1 MKNFKSALSAF
12 LRKELKHK
20 ELAEQLKQAL
30 EQTPDDSAQI
40 LSYLTDLH
48 KADQLSLEIYA
59 ALKFQIEQFEQKT
72 RMPSSSWSNLPEE
85 NSDVPVPG
93 MVIRE
98 NYRLIEPIGKGGTG
112 VVWKAIDLVQ
122 EAGDSRTPYVAIK
135 FLNRNF
141 KQQALIGEFARYQR
155 LSHPNIVRADEL
167 SHTGGTVFMVME
179 FMSGIPLKQLIKNY
193 PEGLSLEKAKP
204 IIQGMAHALSYAHKE
219 GIAHLDFKPANV
231 FYDPEAQLAKVID
244 FGIAWLIKQSER
256 EGTLSEQGALTEPY
270 ASREMLLSLEHPAPV
285 DDIYALACVTYE
297 LLSGKHPFESKT
309 SAKAENEQLSPKPI
323 EGLSRQQNQ
332 ALERALAFRRKERT
346 QTVDEFLAEL
356 FPKKKKSYGLVI
368 GVLLLL
374 VAGFGG
380 FALVQKP
387 FQNTAPATQVEAHD
401 DQNLQK
407 EEVQQALQKEEVQQ
421 AEPQKEFDQVAE
433 FMQQCQKH
441 FDAQRLTTAQACYQE
456 VLRIE
461 PDNPEALVG
470 LKAIHLAERQQ
481 EMAKLLQQCQKHF
494 DAQRL
499 TTAQGCYQEVLKND
513 PDNPEALVGLKAT
526 HLAERQQEE
535 AKREKE
541 QAQVAKL
548 LQQCQKHFEA
558 QRLTTAQACYQ
569 EVLKIDSDNPQA
581 LVGLKATHLAE
592 RQQEEVPQK
601 EQAQVAKLLQQ
612 CQKHFNAQRLTTG
625 RGGTALA
632 CYQKVLR
639 LEPDNP
645 QALAGL
651 KAIENR
657 YVEWAKKALSQKRF
671 DKVEKYLTSLE
682 KVNPDSPALADL
694 RAKRQ
699 PVKKAVVEDSRLE
712 AAARQIEEDRKKAEA
727 ERRRLEAA
735 ARQIEEDRKKAE
747 AERRRLEAAAAR
759 QIEEDRK
766 KAEAERR
773 RLEAAAR
780 QIEEDRKKAEAERR
794 RLKAAAARQIEE
806 DRKKAE
812 AERHRLEAAA
822 RQIEEDRKKAEA
834 ERRRL
839 EAAEDK
845 SAPPMRIFGGF

>member
-93 MVIRE
+93 MIIRE

-323 EGLSRQQNQ
+323 EGLNRQQNH
-332 ALERALAFRRKERT
+332 ALERALAFHRNERT
-346 QTVDEFLAEL
+346 QTADEFLAEL

-592 RQQEEVPQK
+592 RQQEEAKREK

-612 CQKHFNAQRLTTG
+612 CKKHFEAKRLTTG

-694 RAKRQ
+694 RAQEAETRRLEAAEKAEAERRRLEAAAARKREEDR
-699 PVKKAVVEDSRLE
+699 KKAERRRLE
-712 AAARQIEEDRKKAEA
+712 AAARKREEDRKKAEAERRRLEAAARKIEEDRKKAEA

-735 ARQIEEDRKKAE
+735 ARKREEDRKKAE

-759 QIEEDRK
+759 KR
-766 KAEAERR
+766 
-773 RLEAAAR
+773 
-780 QIEEDRKKAEAERR
+780 
-794 RLKAAAARQIEE
+794 
-806 DRKKAE
+806 
-812 AERHRLEAAA
+812 
-822 RQIEEDRKKAEA
+822 EEDRKKAEA

>member
-48 KADQLSLEIYA
+48 KADQLPMEIYA

-72 RMPSSSWSNLPEE
+72 RMPSSSSSNLPEE

-93 MVIRE
+93 MIIRE

-167 SHTGGTVFMVME
+167 SHTGGTVFMVTE
-179 FMSGIPLKQLIKNY
+179 FLSGIPLKQLIKNY

-244 FGIAWLIKQSER
+244 FGIARLIKQSE
-256 EGTLSEQGALTEPY
+256 GIEPY
-270 ASREMLLSLEHPAPV
+270 AAREMLLSLEHPAPV

-297 LLSGKHPFESKT
+297 LLSGKHPFDSKT
-309 SAKAENEQLSPKPI
+309 SVDAENKKLFPKPI
-323 EGLSRQQNQ
+323 DGLSRQQNQ

-368 GVLLLL
+368 GVLLL
-374 VAGFGG
+374 AGFGG
-380 FALVQKP
+380 FALVQKQSQNTAP
-387 FQNTAPATQVEAHD
+387 ATQVKAQQEEAKQAERQKQSQNTAPATQVEA
-401 DQNLQK
+401 QQEEAKQAKRQK
-407 EEVQQALQKEEVQQ
+407 EQARL
-421 AEPQKEFDQVAE
+421 FL
-433 FMQQCQKH
+433 QQCQKH

-481 EMAKLLQQCQKHF
+481 EVAKLLQQCQKHF

-592 RQQEEVPQK
+592 RQQEEAKREK

-612 CQKHFNAQRLTTG
+612 CKKHFEAKRLTTG

-694 RAKRQ
+694 RAQEAETRRLEAAEKAEAERRRLEAAAARKREEDR
-699 PVKKAVVEDSRLE
+699 KKAERRRLE
-712 AAARQIEEDRKKAEA
+712 AAARKREEDRKKAEAERRRLEAAARKIEEDRKKAEA

-735 ARQIEEDRKKAE
+735 ARKREEDRKKAE

-759 QIEEDRK
+759 KR
-766 KAEAERR
+766 
-773 RLEAAAR
+773 
-780 QIEEDRKKAEAERR
+780 
-794 RLKAAAARQIEE
+794 
-806 DRKKAE
+806 
-812 AERHRLEAAA
+812 
-822 RQIEEDRKKAEA
+822 EEDRKKAEA

>member
-48 KADQLSLEIYA
+48 KADQLPMEIYA

-72 RMPSSSWSNLPEE
+72 RMPSSSSSNLPEE

-93 MVIRE
+93 MIIRE

-167 SHTGGTVFMVME
+167 SHTGGTVFMVTE
-179 FMSGIPLKQLIKNY
+179 FLSGIPLKQLIKNY

-244 FGIAWLIKQSER
+244 FGIARLIKQSE
-256 EGTLSEQGALTEPY
+256 GIEPY
-270 ASREMLLSLEHPAPV
+270 AAREMLLSLEHPAPV

-297 LLSGKHPFESKT
+297 LLSGKHPFDSKT
-309 SAKAENEQLSPKPI
+309 SVDAENKKLFPKPI
-323 EGLSRQQNQ
+323 DGLSRQQNQ

-368 GVLLLL
+368 GVLLL
-374 VAGFGG
+374 AGFGG
-380 FALVQKP
+380 FALVQKQSQNTAP
-387 FQNTAPATQVEAHD
+387 ATQVKAQQEEAKQAERQKQSQNTAPATQVEA
-401 DQNLQK
+401 QQEEAKQAKRQK
-407 EEVQQALQKEEVQQ
+407 EQARL
-421 AEPQKEFDQVAE
+421 FL
-433 FMQQCQKH
+433 QQCQKH

-481 EMAKLLQQCQKHF
+481 EVAKLLQQCQKHF

-548 LQQCQKHFEA
+548 LQQCKKHFEA
-558 QRLTTAQACYQ
+558 
-569 EVLKIDSDNPQA
+569 K
-581 LVGLKATHLAE
+581 
-592 RQQEEVPQK
+592 
-601 EQAQVAKLLQQ
+601 
-612 CQKHFNAQRLTTG
+612 RLTTG

-694 RAKRQ
+694 RAQEAETR
-699 PVKKAVVEDSRLE
+699 RLE
-712 AAARQIEEDRKKAEA
+712 AAEKAEA

-735 ARQIEEDRKKAE
+735 AARKREEDRKKAERRRLEAAARKREEDRKKAE

-759 QIEEDRK
+759 KR
-766 KAEAERR
+766 
-773 RLEAAAR
+773 
-780 QIEEDRKKAEAERR
+780 
-794 RLKAAAARQIEE
+794 
-806 DRKKAE
+806 
-812 AERHRLEAAA
+812 
-822 RQIEEDRKKAEA
+822 EEDRKKAEA